1 MGACDGC
8 MRRTWLLER
17 VSSYLEFQRRRC
29 EAILGIA
36 DLGLIDL
43 AERRLNIN
51 VHDEYLAFGA
61 DEAERERLKAAAAG
75 VELLCACDSE
85 YPYPLLALGSTRPAV
100 LHVAGG
106 MRRFLE
112 LARADPVAIVGARQA
127 TEYGTAA
134 ARMLGRG
141 LSASGLTVVSG
152 LAIGVDVAAH
162 EGALA
167 AGSQTIAVL
176 AGSAAEAN
184 PKVNRHVYARIRRD
198 AAVVSEL
205 GPHAAS
211 RRWAF
216 VARNRIIAALSK
228 LTVVVQARDR
238 SGTEGTVQIARALGR
253 SVGAVPGSVL
263 SRLSDGPNSL
273 LAEGVSVIRG
283 PQDVLDTIFGVG
295 VRAAQEQTR
304 RALDQVQLAVLDA
317 VAGGAD
323 TLASLGR
330 LDALAAPGHS
340 STDGEHL
347 MTTLAG
353 LELAGFIRRTTGGR
367 YTVVL

>member
-1 MGACDGC
+1 

-17 VSSYLEFQRRRC
+17 VSSYLEFQRRRP
-29 EAILGIA
+29 EAILAVA

-43 AERRLNIN
+43 AQERLGINI
-51 VHDEYLAFGA
+51 HDQYLAFGPE
-61 DEAERERLKAAAAG
+61 EAERERRKAAAAG
-75 VELLCACDSE
+75 LELLCACDSE
-85 YPYPLLALGSTRPAV
+85 YPYPLLALGDARPAV

-106 MRRFLE
+106 MQRFLE
-112 LARADPVAIVGARQA
+112 LAGADPVAIVGARRA

-152 LAIGVDVAAH
+152 LAVGVDVAAH

-167 AGSQTIAVL
+167 AGGQTIAVL
-176 AGSAAEAN
+176 AGSAAQAN
-184 PKVNRHVYARIRRD
+184 PKANRHVYARIRRD
-198 AAVVSEL
+198 AAAVSEL
-205 GPHAAS
+205 GPDAVS

-238 SGTEGTVQIARALGR
+238 SGTESTVQVARALGR

-263 SRLSDGPNSL
+263 SRLSDGPNSM
-273 LAEGVSVIRG
+273 LAQGASLIRG

-295 VRAAQEQTR
+295 ARIAQEQTR
-304 RALDQVQLAVLDA
+304 RALDQEQLAVLDA
-317 VAGGAD
+317 LASGAD
-323 TLASLGR
+323 TLAALGR
-330 LDALAAPGHS
+330 LDALAAPGHAT
-340 STDGEHL
+340 TDGEHL

-353 LELAGFIRRTTGGR
+353 LELAGFVRRTTGGR
-367 YTVVL
+367 YAVVV